1 MPRIIAN
8 TRRLYEAG
16 AHLILG
22 TDAGIGLPKPHD
34 VLPFAVEQT
43 AMIGIAPEVALN
55 MATSRAAAACGLGDS
70 KGRLAPGFDAD
81 VVAVNGNP
89 LADLAALHRIRAV
102 FARGIQVA

>member
-1 MPRIIAN
+1 
-8 TRRLYEAG
+8 
-16 AHLILG
+16 
-22 TDAGIGLPKPHD
+22 
-34 VLPFAVEQT
+34 
-43 AMIGIAPEVALN
+43 VALSL
-55 MATSRAAAACGLGDS
+55 ATSRAAAACGLGDV